1 VCDGIRRAGL
11 RCRANHS
18 MTIWVILPAAAVCVS
33 VAYYVAG
40 TLAAIR
46 FARRM
51 NSPLPPLPKIPPRVT
66 VLKPLHGSSNSLAT
80 NLVSFLEIAYPRAD
94 FYFGVESYE
103 DAATEVPVA
112 LRQRYQ
118 YANITLVV
126 GEEPDCSN
134 RKIAKLVKMA
144 DRAEKAEV
152 FVLSDADVSVERDYL
167 KRIVGELIADEKIGI
182 VTCAYRARPGGSLAS
197 RLEALYVN
205 TDFLPQILL
214 AEMIEPMHYALGA
227 TIAIKRPVLEAAG
240 GFRAVKD
247 MLADDFYLG
256 NFTNTQ
262 GYEIRLSNS
271 LVTLTCEEKSFAEFW
286 NHQLRWARTYRTVRP
301 ISIATI
307 LMHGPFWAL
316 MLVAVSRG
324 SAAAFA
330 ALVLVVAARLAMSAA
345 IVARV
350 LKMPEMLTELW
361 IVPFKDLIMT
371 GVWFTSLLSN
381 NVMWAGRK
389 FKVFRGGVMQE
400 VKS

>member
-1 VCDGIRRAGL
+1 MCYYI
-11 RCRANHS
+11 
-18 MTIWVILPAAAVCVS
+18 AATV
-33 VAYYVAG
+33 
-40 TLAAIR
+40 AAIR
-46 FARRM
+46 FAKRAS
-51 NSPLPPLPKIPPRVT
+51 SPLPPLPKIPPRVT
-66 VLKPLHGSSNSLAT
+66 VLKPLHGSSNSLAA
-80 NLVSFLEIAYPRAD
+80 NLVSFLEIAYPRVD
-94 FYFGVESYE
+94 YYFGVESYE
-103 DAATEVPVA
+103 DAATEIPVA

-118 YANITLVV
+118 YANITLIV
-126 GEEPDCSN
+126 GEEPNCSN

-167 KRIVGELIADEKIGI
+167 KRIVGELMADEKVGI
-182 VTCAYRARPGGSLAS
+182 VTCAYRARPGGSFAS

-227 TIAIKRPVLEAAG
+227 TIAIKRKVLEAAG
-240 GFRAVKD
+240 GFRAVKN

-262 GYEIRLSNS
+262 GYEIKLSDS
-271 LVTLTCEEKSFAEFW
+271 IVTLTCEEKSFSDFW
-286 NHQLRWARTYRTVRP
+286 HHQLRWARTYRTVRP

-316 MLVAVSRG
+316 ILLALSRG

-330 ALVLVVAARLAMSAA
+330 TLVLVVAARLAMSAA
-345 IVARV
+345 IVGRV
-350 LKMPEMLTELW
+350 LKMPEMLGALW
-361 IVPFKDLIMT
+361 MVPIKDLIMT

-381 NVMWAGRK
+381 KVTWAGRQ
-389 FKVFRGGVMQE
+389 FKVIRGGVMRE

>member
-1 VCDGIRRAGL
+1 
-11 RCRANHS
+11 
-18 MTIWVILPAAAVCVS
+18 MTIWMALPAAAVCVS
-33 VAYYVAG
+33 MFYY
-40 TLAAIR
+40 AAATIAAVR
-46 FARRM
+46 FARRST
-51 NSPLPPLPKIPPRVT
+51 SPLPPLPKVPPRVT
-66 VLKPLHGSSNSLAT
+66 VLKPLHGSSNSLAA
-80 NLVSFLEIAYPRAD
+80 NLVSFLEIAYPRVD
-94 FYFGVESYE
+94 FYFGVENYE
-103 DAATEVPVA
+103 DTAAEVPVA

-118 YANITLVV
+118 YANITLVI

-152 FVLSDADVSVERDYL
+152 FVLSDADVSVDRDYL
-167 KRIVGELIADEKIGI
+167 KRIVGELIADEKTGI
-182 VTCAYRARPGGSLAS
+182 VTCAYRARPGGSFAS

-205 TDFLPQILL
+205 TDFLPQILF

-240 GFRAVKD
+240 GFRAVKN

-262 GYEIRLSNS
+262 GFEIKLSDS
-271 LVTLTCEEKSFAEFW
+271 LVTLTCEEKTFGEFW

-301 ISIATI
+301 VSIATI

-316 MLVAVSRG
+316 VLLLTSG
-324 SAAAFA
+324 FSAAAFA
-330 ALVLVVAARLAMSAA
+330 TLVLVLAARLAMSAA
-345 IVARV
+345 IVGSV
-350 LKMPEMLTELW
+350 IKMPEMFSQLW
-361 IVPFKDLIMT
+361 LVPIKDLIMT

-381 NVMWAGRK
+381 KVMWAGRK
-389 FKVFRGGVMQE
+389 FKVIRGGAMHE

>member
-1 VCDGIRRAGL
+1 
-11 RCRANHS
+11 
-18 MTIWVILPAAAVCVS
+18 MTIWMILPAAAVCVS
-33 VAYYVAG
+33 ICYYAAG
-40 TLAAIR
+40 TLAAIK

-51 NSPLPPLPKIPPRVT
+51 NSPLPPLPKIPPRVA
-66 VLKPLHGSSNSLAT
+66 VLKPLHGSSNSLAS
-80 NLVSFLEIAYPRAD
+80 NLVSFLEIAYPRVD

-103 DAATEVPVA
+103 DAAAEVPVA

-118 YANITLVV
+118 YASSTLVV
-126 GEEPDCSN
+126 GEEPNCSN

-227 TIAIKRPVLEAAG
+227 TIAIKRPVLEATG
-240 GFRAVKD
+240 GFRAVRN

-271 LVTLTCEEKSFAEFW
+271 LVTLTCEEKSLADFW

-316 MLVAVSRG
+316 ILLAVSGG

-330 ALVLVVAARLAMSAA
+330 ASVLVVAARLAMSAA

-350 LKMPEMLTELW
+350 LKMPEMLKDLW

-371 GVWFTSLLSN
+371 GVWFASLLSN

-389 FKVFRGGVMQE
+389 FKVIRGGAMQE